1 MLGSPSSARIDSGVA
16 STRKEQR
23 RRCVSPPGAQPTA
36 TRMGW
41 SFRIARIAGI
51 DIRVHLTF
59 ALILALGAY
68 GGWLSDGFTGALFG
82 VLLMILLFTCVTL
95 HELGHSIAAQR
106 FGIPVRE
113 IVLLPLGGVAFLAR
127 NPTNPWHELII
138 AIAGPLVN
146 VVIAIVLA
154 LATGTAYALGVVDL
168 AALQLQGGAFPR
180 PSLEGLIL
188 WLLQANVSLVLFNLI
203 PAFPLD
209 GGRVLRAV
217 LALLIGMPRA
227 TRVAALIGQV
237 FAVGFGVI
245 GVLTGNLVLALVA
258 IFIFLGAGQE
268 NAEGQVRTMLTTH
281 RVGDLFEGSL
291 SVHESQQLGVCGR
304 QNQRISRLEN
314 GVSLE
319 STAVTEIGHVLTRG
333 FTRKIDPIT
342 RRWSLRPAGQE
353 EMTAVAEVD
362 PLHDVPLLFFAARG
376 HGIHERGRGRRWRV
390 VRSLEKQILEYES
403 ALRDEFATF
412 GDREIAIAP
421 VQKCID
427 DAGIES
433 EVGCDFGVG
442 PQRVI
447 GGQCSH
453 RIFDDLQRRL
463 VLRETELS
471 EHFLHHV
478 HAESTELCIKHDGRD
493 AVVFEALGQ
502 RIHADL
508 RRRHVMQD
516 ARGDDEV
523 EVALERRKLFDGK
536 QLEFEIRELVFLFEK
551 TLVLQRL
558 RTDIHGQDPRTRVIE
573 GDDGSLIGATARDED
588 IEVATVLVRPEKAR
602 GMTRVKPLP
611 VVL

>member
-1 MLGSPSSARIDSGVA
+1 
-16 STRKEQR
+16 
-23 RRCVSPPGAQPTA
+23 
-36 TRMGW
+36 MGW

-281 RVGDLFEGSL
+281 RVGDAYN
-291 SVHESQQLGVCGR
+291 R
-304 QNQRISRLEN
+304 Y
-314 GVSLE
+314 
-319 STAVTEIGHVLTRG
+319 ALT
-333 FTRKIDPIT
+333 
-342 RRWSLRPAGQE
+342 L
-353 EMTAVAEVD
+353 
-362 PLHDVPLLFFAARG
+362 DV
-376 HGIHERGRGRRWRV
+376 
-390 VRSLEKQILEYES
+390 
-403 ALRDEFATF
+403 
-412 GDREIAIAP
+412 GDRVSKVVDYLLTSYQP
-421 VQKCID
+421 
-427 DAGIES
+427 
-433 EVGCDFGVG
+433 DF
-442 PQRVI
+442 
-447 GGQCSH
+447 
-453 RIFDDLQRRL
+453 
-463 VLRETELS
+463 
-471 EHFLHHV
+471 
-478 HAESTELCIKHDGRD
+478 A
-493 AVVFEALGQ
+493 
-502 RIHADL
+502 
-508 RRRHVMQD
+508 
-516 ARGDDEV
+516 
-523 EVALERRKLFDGK
+523 
-536 QLEFEIRELVFLFEK
+536 
-551 TLVLQRL
+551 VLQRGRPIGIVTREDVFRAL
-558 RTDIHGQDPRTRVIE
+558 ASDTQDGYVAGIMNRTIVRVVSQATLEEARQLMLERGTRVVAVY
-573 GDDGSLIGATARDED
+573 DGEQYLGLVSAEDLAEAHAVISYQQRQAARRDGAA
-588 IEVATVLVRPEKAR
+588 
-602 GMTRVKPLP
+602 
-611 VVL
+611 

>member
-1 MLGSPSSARIDSGVA
+1 
-16 STRKEQR
+16 
-23 RRCVSPPGAQPTA
+23 
-36 TRMGW
+36 MGW

-281 RVGDLFEGSL
+281 RVGDAYN
-291 SVHESQQLGVCGR
+291 R
-304 QNQRISRLEN
+304 Y
-314 GVSLE
+314 
-319 STAVTEIGHVLTRG
+319 ALT
-333 FTRKIDPIT
+333 
-342 RRWSLRPAGQE
+342 L
-353 EMTAVAEVD
+353 
-362 PLHDVPLLFFAARG
+362 DV
-376 HGIHERGRGRRWRV
+376 
-390 VRSLEKQILEYES
+390 
-403 ALRDEFATF
+403 
-412 GDREIAIAP
+412 GDRVSKVVDYLLTSYQP
-421 VQKCID
+421 
-427 DAGIES
+427 
-433 EVGCDFGVG
+433 DF
-442 PQRVI
+442 
-447 GGQCSH
+447 
-453 RIFDDLQRRL
+453 
-463 VLRETELS
+463 
-471 EHFLHHV
+471 
-478 HAESTELCIKHDGRD
+478 A
-493 AVVFEALGQ
+493 
-502 RIHADL
+502 
-508 RRRHVMQD
+508 
-516 ARGDDEV
+516 
-523 EVALERRKLFDGK
+523 
-536 QLEFEIRELVFLFEK
+536 
-551 TLVLQRL
+551 VLQRGRPIGIVTREDVFRAL
-558 RTDIHGQDPRTRVIE
+558 ASDTQDGYVAGIMNRTIVRIASQATLEEARQLMLERGTRVVAVY
-573 GDDGSLIGATARDED
+573 DGEQYLGLVSAEDLAEAHAVISYQQRQAARRDGAA
-588 IEVATVLVRPEKAR
+588 
-602 GMTRVKPLP
+602 
-611 VVL
+611 